1 MNSEST
7 NYLQG
12 EAPVGHFAATT
23 TLGDMWVVCSDGLV
37 LQHFKLRV

>member
-1 MNSEST
+1 MQLGSI

-12 EAPVGHFAATT
+12 EATVGHFAATT

-37 LQHFKLRV
+37 LEHFKLRV